1 MKALRQY
8 SRSFDRFHIISANDA
23 AYKEKQFLKEPN
35 LHVQKKE
42 YDVLTENCR
51 CQINHHE
58 EFKII
63 KMNQSNYKLKSS
75 IRIKLRRMLN
85 RLSVLPLT
93 LPL

>member
-1 MKALRQY
+1 MTIKQY
-8 SRSFDRFHIISANDA
+8 SGSFERLQIISANNA
-23 AYKEKQFLKEPN
+23 TFKEKQFLKEPN

-63 KMNQSNYKLKSS
+63 KMKQSNNKLKSS